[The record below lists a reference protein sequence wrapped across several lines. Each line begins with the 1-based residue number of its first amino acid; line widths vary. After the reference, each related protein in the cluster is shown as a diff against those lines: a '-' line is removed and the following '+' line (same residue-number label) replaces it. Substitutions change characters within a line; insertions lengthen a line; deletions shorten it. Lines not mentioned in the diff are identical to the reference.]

1 MDRRAQLLKS
11 LIFQVFLVIFFS
23 AAPSFVDVLLPTPTV
38 EETATSTSI
47 ADPIQLNLSAAN
59 LAEPLKNAL
68 KVVQGVAVTVGMLG
82 ILFTGVRLAFSV
94 LTEGTS
100 GSTSSYGSISSNGS
114 IRARRQ
120 REAPQPSVADAL
132 EGMLATQNS
141 SSQDSSSPPQPEPEP
156 VRSQRGQ
163 ESKEDLSS
171 SHATR
176 VIRESD
182 SSEEKEVT
190 NDDSGEVKRV
200 IRS

>member
-1 MDRRAQLLKS
+1 MERRAQLLKS
-11 LIFQVFLVIFFS
+11 LIFQVFLVIFFT

-38 EETATSTSI
+38 EETTTSTSI
-47 ADPIQLNLSAAN
+47 ADPTQLNLSAAN

-68 KVVQGVAVTVGMLG
+68 TVVQGVAVTVGMLG

-94 LTEGTS
+94 FTEGTS
-100 GSTSSYGSISSNGS
+100 GSTTSSYES

-141 SSQDSSSPPQPEPEP
+141 SSQVNSSPTQPEPEP

-163 ESKEDLSS
+163 ETKEDISS

-182 SSEEKEVT
+182 SSEEKEDT
-190 NDDSGEVKRV
+190 TDDSGEVKRI